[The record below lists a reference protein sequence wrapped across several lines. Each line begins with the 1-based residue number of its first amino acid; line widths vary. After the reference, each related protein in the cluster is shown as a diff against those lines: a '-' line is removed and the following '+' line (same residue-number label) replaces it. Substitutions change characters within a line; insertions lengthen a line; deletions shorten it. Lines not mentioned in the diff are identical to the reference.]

1 MKKIITILTIVF
13 MCSSLEAS
21 IDYKS
26 YHTDNYKYKVKKP
39 VGRIIKEI
47 LNVVIVDIQ
56 KKLEKDF
63 QLGDYNFTTTMP
75 IKRLM

>member
-47 LNVVIVDIQ
+47 LNRKKIEKSIDIPSMIPLPWYDSIGPD
-56 KKLEKDF
+56 KLKD
-63 QLGDYNFTTTMP
+63 LA
-75 IKRLM
+75 

>member
-47 LNVVIVDIQ
+47 LNRKKIEKSIDIPSMIPIPLYDSIGPD
-56 KKLEKDF
+56 KLKD
-63 QLGDYNFTTTMP
+63 LA
-75 IKRLM
+75 

>member
-47 LNVVIVDIQ
+47 LNRIKIEKSIDIPSMIPIPWYDSIGPD
-56 KKLEKDF
+56 KLKD
-63 QLGDYNFTTTMP
+63 LA
-75 IKRLM
+75 

>member
-47 LNVVIVDIQ
+47 LNRKKIEKSIDIPSMIPIPWYDSIGPD
-56 KKLEKDF
+56 KLKD
-63 QLGDYNFTTTMP
+63 LA
-75 IKRLM
+75 